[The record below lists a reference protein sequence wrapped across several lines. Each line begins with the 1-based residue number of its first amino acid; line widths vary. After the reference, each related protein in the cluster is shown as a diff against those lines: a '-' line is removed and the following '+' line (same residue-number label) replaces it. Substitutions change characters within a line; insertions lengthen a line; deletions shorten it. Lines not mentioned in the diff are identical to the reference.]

1 MLLKDA
7 ATLFAFWRLCDATH
21 TLNVNAC
28 TCLLLSGNLS
38 KQADPCFF
46 TNFFQ
51 FVVLAGW
58 LLPVVPNSCMHNAAA
73 CAHKDLDLFPL
84 SCLVF
89 DEAGIM
95 LRMTQ
100 LMMMKSLNS
109 TNNQQQKLHAGM

>member
-1 MLLKDA
+1 
-7 ATLFAFWRLCDATH
+7 
-21 TLNVNAC
+21 
-28 TCLLLSGNLS
+28 
-38 KQADPCFF
+38 
-46 TNFFQ
+46 
-51 FVVLAGW
+51 
-58 LLPVVPNSCMHNAAA
+58 MHNAAA

-100 LMMMKSLNS
+100 LMMMKSLDS